1 MAQSDSILQPA
12 RGGKCSCVVVT
23 RRNMAKFKTDIET
36 DRAKD
41 EMRSIEVEI
50 DFTPNALSSILYRQ
64 GNTHIL
70 CCVTKEARLPGWF
83 PRDATKGW
91 VHAEYSLLP
100 GSTDS
105 RFRRERRGAKGRTQ
119 EIERLVARSLRGAI
133 DLEALGPIALTV
145 DCDVLNADGGTRCAS
160 ITAANLA
167 LRIAVRRLIAS
178 GDCLPI
184 ELRPSREERENGWT
198 APQLSKTEARNHEN
212 KVIPSNLSAI
222 SVGLMGDDVFLDLDY
237 VLDSNADVDMNVVG
251 TADGKFVEVQGTG
264 EESTFSY
271 DELQALLDMSR
282 IGLAQLA
289 EMQIAVLE
297 DIE

>member
-1 MAQSDSILQPA
+1 
-12 RGGKCSCVVVT
+12 
-23 RRNMAKFKTDIET
+23 MAKFKTGIET
-36 DRAKD
+36 DRPKD
-41 EMRSIEVEI
+41 EMRNIEVEI
-50 DFTPNALSSILYRQ
+50 DFTPNALASILYRQ

-70 CCVTKEARLPGWF
+70 CCVTKESRLPGWF

-160 ITAANLA
+160 ITAANIA
-167 LRIAVRRLIAS
+167 LRLAVRRLIAS

-184 ELRPSREERENGWT
+184 DLRPSRDDRDNGWT

-212 KVIPSNLSAI
+212 KVIPHDLSAI
-222 SVGLMGDDVFLDLDY
+222 SVGLIGDDVFLDLDY
-237 VLDSNADVDMNVVG
+237 ILDSNADVDMNVVG
-251 TADGKFVEVQGTG
+251 TSDGKFVEVQGTG

-282 IGLAQLA
+282 HGLAQLA
-289 EMQIAVLE
+289 EMQLVVLE